1 MNTGR
6 RRSAL
11 SYIPGLT
18 NNAVLK
24 LIIGLM
30 LGYVLLSL
38 IWGVML
44 LVYQDRGNFNIYFL
58 PNLGLPVL
66 SALKSHWWTLLTYGW
81 LSYGSFWE
89 LVSNMLWLYC
99 FGSVVQ
105 MMIGPKQVIPM
116 FAYSLLAGG
125 LFYTLT
131 QFLPGGLGKTPPV
144 ISLLGPRAGLI
155 GLAAAAVTITP
166 GYRFYITE
174 TFTIPLMLVAGI
186 FGVLMLLGSGFYL
199 PVILMLVAGGGS
211 GFVYIRLLK
220 AGYRP
225 GQWIYNISDRVES
238 LVTPSREV
246 LNRKNSQTYTSY
258 NKYEPKSGVSQQQID
273 IILDKINQK
282 GYNSLTKEER
292 QMLFRAGKE

>member
-44 LVYQDRGNFNIYFL
+44 LVYQDGANFNIYFL
-58 PNLGLPVL
+58 PNLGLTSV
-66 SALKSHWWTLLTYGW
+66 AGFKSHWWTLFTYGW
-81 LSYGSFWE
+81 LSHGSFFE
-89 LVSNMLWLYC
+89 LLSNLLWIYC

-105 MMIGPKQVIPM
+105 MMVGPKQVIPL
-116 FAYSLLAGG
+116 FAYSLFAGG
-125 LFYTLT
+125 VFYYLA
-131 QFLPGGLGKTPPV
+131 QFLPGGLAKIPPV
-144 ISLLGPRAGLI
+144 ISLLGPRAGMI

-199 PVILMLVAGGGS
+199 PVILMLVAGAGA
-211 GFVYIRLLK
+211 GFGYIRLLK
-220 AGYRP
+220 TGYRP
-225 GQWIYNISDRVES
+225 GQWIYDISDKVES
-238 LVTPSREV
+238 MVTPGRNAFNKKESRT
-246 LNRKNSQTYTSY
+246 NITY

-292 QMLFRAGKE
+292 QMLFRAGKD